1 MADAFVALCQALPIP
16 RINPGLLPTWFGV
29 RLLVITGRRIENQAG
44 CRIRANAE
52 PMSIRLGPVV
62 EDRLQKSLCG
72 PVALAALKHDD
83 NLCCASGQRE
93 LSRRC
98 NQARKRVV

>member
-1 MADAFVALCQALPIP
+1 M
-16 RINPGLLPTWFGV
+16 
-29 RLLVITGRRIENQAG
+29 
-44 CRIRANAE
+44 
-52 PMSIRLGPVV
+52 GPVV

-83 NLCCASGQRE
+83 NLCCPSGQRE

-98 NQARKRVV
+98 NHPVLDTATQRPAAERKKIHLSDSDTNMSPHFTQVFVVAETHIGRAYCRDSVSQYVYLAVVA